1 MGAPEKC
8 VRYETLSEY
17 GVPTWDGYTYT
28 YACTHTYTHAHKHI
42 FECNMLFQICL
53 YVNYM

>member
-17 GVPTWDGYTYT
+17 GIPTWDGYTYT